1 MRDTNAAGLEATIRT
16 YFDGCNEADAAKI
29 MACMEPDA
37 VHYFPAG
44 APQGTFVGAQAIAD
58 GWLRAVANLGS
69 IWTIDRIIVDA
80 TRLEA
85 VIEWTHFKPK
95 QARLP
100 ARRRVVRVLARRA
113 DPRDPRVLRLSR
125 SHQPRAHARARRLR
139 ATRRRATRAARRT
152 SSAERPSRHCA
163 TGGSER

>member
-1 MRDTNAAGLEATIRT
+1 MRDTTAAGLETTIRT
-16 YFDGCNEADAAKI
+16 YFEGCNEANAAKI

-80 TRLEA
+80 PRREA

-95 QARLP
+95 QGIHLRGDEWYVFSGQGLISEIRAYYACP
-100 ARRRVVRVLARRA
+100 A
-113 DPRDPRVLRLSR
+113 
-125 SHQPRAHARARRLR
+125 
-139 ATRRRATRAARRT
+139 
-152 SSAERPSRHCA
+152 A
-163 TGGSER
+163 TGPVRTHELADFRYAALGYPLSPPAVRR